1 MGHPAVAHMVRS
13 DEARENWLRAIEIYR
28 KAIERELLTGSAE
41 STETIRSLQRGIAEL
56 EEQIEEY
63 DELKSGCTDGIRIRC
78 FDDVGPALIKLRIAR
93 NYAPEDLASELGMS
107 PEQLLKHEFEG
118 YRDMTVRQVC
128 EVLHTLGV
136 DITGA

>member
-1 MGHPAVAHMVRS
+1 MGHPAVVRIVRS
-13 DEARENWLRAIEIYR
+13 EKMRENWVKTIEIYR
-28 KAIERELLTGSAE
+28 AAIEKERREGGEDSDKAV
-41 STETIRSLQRGIAEL
+41 RSLQRGIAEL

-63 DELKSGCTDGIRIRC
+63 DELKAGHTGGIRIRC

-93 NYAPEDLASELGMS
+93 GYSPQELAVKLGMS
-107 PEQLLKHEFEG
+107 AEQLSKHEFEG

-136 DITGA
+136 DTADA